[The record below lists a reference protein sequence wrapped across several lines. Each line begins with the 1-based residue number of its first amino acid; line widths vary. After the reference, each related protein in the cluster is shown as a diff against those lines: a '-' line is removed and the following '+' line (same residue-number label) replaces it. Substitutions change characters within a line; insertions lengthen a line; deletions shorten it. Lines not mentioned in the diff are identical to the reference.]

1 MLTLNKHVISMKHIL
16 LISGLFVVSHL
27 NSQITLTNT
36 DFATGGDTV
45 RMSQATDASID
56 YSSTGAGYSWD
67 FSNLTPTNQIV
78 KDFRSMSTAPVFV
91 QFLFGPFAPSKYQ
104 ASYYI
109 ESTALPIAQL
119 TSFLP
124 VSIDNLYGFS
134 KRSADSLTSVGY
146 SMVVSGNDV
155 PFQSDTIETRY
166 DFPLT
171 IGNTHFSRG
180 YTLVD
185 FNPILDA
192 KWNQHRT
199 RTTEV
204 DGYGSITTPY
214 GTFNALRIKHDITE
228 MDSLYYTFPFIGAT
242 WIPIPIPASHEYEWW
257 TNGQKEPILRITT
270 NEILGNE
277 TVTAI
282 EYRDIFRNL
291 NAGLNEL
298 ELAMDIYPNPVQN
311 DLTISAQHSM
321 NSIELIDASGKVIQ
335 HFELSNNTFVM
346 NVSELSA
353 GTYQLLVKSDFGI
366 AFKTF
371 VKR

>member
-1 MLTLNKHVISMKHIL
+1 MKIL
-16 LISGLFVVSHL
+16 LLLVSISIYTYAA
-27 NSQITLTNT
+27 SQITLTKD

-45 RMSQATDASID
+45 RMSQATDPAID
-56 YSSTGAGYSWD
+56 FASTGAAYTWD
-67 FSNLTPTNQIV
+67 FSNLTVNNQII
-78 KDFRSMSTAPVFV
+78 KDFRSMSGAPTFV
-91 QFLFGPFAPSKYQ
+91 QFLFGPFSPSKYQ

-124 VSIDNLYGFS
+124 VSIDNLFAFS
-134 KRSADSLTSVGY
+134 RRSTDSLTSVGY

-166 DFPLT
+166 DFPLNF
-171 IGNTHFSRG
+171 GNTHFSRG

-199 RTTEV
+199 RTTDV

-228 MDSLYYTFPFIGAT
+228 SDSLYYTFPFIGAT

-257 TNGQKEPILRITT
+257 TNGEKEPILRITT

-282 EYRDIFRNL
+282 EYRDIDRHL
-291 NAGLNEL
+291 DAGINEI

-311 DLTISAQHSM
+311 ELHIATLKQM
-321 NSIELIDASGKVIQ
+321 NSIDIVNTSGEIVMHLDVNSAKEVIQ
-335 HFELSNNTFVM
+335 LNELA
-346 NVSELSA
+346 A
-353 GTYQLLVKSDFGI
+353 GAYQVVVKSESGLGI
-366 AFKTF
+366 KSF

>member
-1 MLTLNKHVISMKHIL
+1 MKIL
-16 LISGLFVVSHL
+16 LLLASVLVYTYAS
-27 NSQITLTNT
+27 SQITLTKD

-45 RMSQATDASID
+45 RMSQATDPTID
-56 YSSTGAGYSWD
+56 FASTGAAYTWD
-67 FSNLTPTNQIV
+67 FSNLTLNSQII
-78 KDFRSMSTAPVFV
+78 KDFRSMSGAPTFV

-104 ASYYI
+104 ASYYS

-124 VSIDNLYGFS
+124 VSIDNLFGFTR
-134 KRSADSLTSVGY
+134 RSADSLTSIGF
-146 SMVVSGNDV
+146 SMVVSGNDI

-166 DFPLT
+166 DFPLNY
-171 IGNTHFSRG
+171 GNTHFSRG

-214 GTFNALRIKHDITE
+214 GTFDALRIKHDITE
-228 MDSLYYTFPFIGAT
+228 NDSLYYTFPFIGAT
-242 WIPIPIPASHEYEWW
+242 WLPIPIPASHEYEWW
-257 TNGQKEPILRITT
+257 TTGEKEPILRITT

-282 EYRDIFRNL
+282 EYRDIDRYL
-291 NAGLNEL
+291 DAGLNEI
-298 ELAMDIYPNPVQN
+298 EMVMDVFPNPVQKE
-311 DLTISAQHSM
+311 LTIATLSPM
-321 NSIELIDASGKVIQ
+321 NSIDIVNASGELVLHLNVNSTKETIQLTELAVGAYQVIVQ
-335 HFELSNNTFVM
+335 
-346 NVSELSA
+346 SETGL
-353 GTYQLLVKSDFGI
+353 GIKSFI
-366 AFKTF
+366 
-371 VKR
+371 KR

>member
-1 MLTLNKHVISMKHIL
+1 MKIL
-16 LISGLFVVSHL
+16 LLLVSISIYTYAT
-27 NSQITLTNT
+27 SQITLTKD

-45 RMSQATDASID
+45 RMSQATDPAID
-56 YSSTGAGYSWD
+56 YASTGAAYTWD
-67 FSNLTPTNQIV
+67 FSNLTVNNQII
-78 KDFRSMSTAPVFV
+78 KDFRSMSGAPTFV
-91 QFLFGPFAPSKYQ
+91 QFLFGPFSPSKYQ

-124 VSIDNLYGFS
+124 VSIDNLFAFS
-134 KRSADSLTSVGY
+134 RRSTDSLTSVGY

-166 DFPLT
+166 DFPLNY
-171 IGNTHFSRG
+171 GNTHFSRG

-228 MDSLYYTFPFIGAT
+228 SDSLYYTFPFIGAT

-257 TNGQKEPILRITT
+257 TNGEKEPILRITT
-270 NEILGNE
+270 NDILGNE

-282 EYRDIFRNL
+282 EYRDMDRHL
-291 NAGLNEL
+291 DAGVNEI

-311 DLTISAQHSM
+311 ELHIATLKQM
-321 NSIELIDASGKVIQ
+321 NSIDIINASGEIVMHFDVTSTKEVIQ
-335 HFELSNNTFVM
+335 LNDLT
-346 NVSELSA
+346 A
-353 GTYQLLVKSDFGI
+353 GAYQVVVKSESGLGI
-366 AFKTF
+366 KSFI
-371 VKR
+371 KR